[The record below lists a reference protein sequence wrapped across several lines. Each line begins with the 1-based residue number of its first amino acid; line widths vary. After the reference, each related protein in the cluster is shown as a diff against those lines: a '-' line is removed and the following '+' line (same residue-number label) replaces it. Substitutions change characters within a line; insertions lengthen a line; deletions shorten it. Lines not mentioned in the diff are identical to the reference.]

1 MEKRKN
7 DMNRRVVIT
16 GMGAVTPLGNNVK
29 DFWDGIKSGKNGINQ
44 ITHFDTEQQKAKM
57 GAEVRDFVFH
67 DKKEARRTDLFSQ
80 YGVTAAMEA
89 MADSGLVSG
98 ENIDPERLSVL
109 AGSGIGGIMTLEGEV
124 KKAMEKGISRV
135 SPFLVTSVIGNIL
148 AGNIGI
154 TCKAQGSCLGLVT
167 ACATGTHAIG
177 EGFRSIMHG
186 YTDAVIAGASEAPF
200 APVCFSGFANMTALS
215 TRVDPNRC
223 STPFDKERDGFV
235 MGEGAGIVIL
245 EDYDHAVARG
255 AKIYAEVVGYGSTC
269 DAHHITMPSPEGT
282 GAAKA
287 MELALQEAEILPKEV
302 SYINAHGTGTPYN
315 DLFETRA
322 IKKVFGE
329 DAYHVP
335 VSSTKSMTGHLL
347 GAAGVIEAIV
357 CTMAMIEG
365 IIPPTINLEVPDEEL
380 DLDYVPGAAR
390 KQALNYT
397 LSNSLGFGGHNGS
410 LLLKR
415 FEK

>member
-1 MEKRKN
+1 M
-7 DMNRRVVIT
+7 DRRVVIT

-29 DFWDGIKSGKNGINQ
+29 DFWEGIKAGKNGIDR
-44 ITHFDTEQQKAKM
+44 ITHFDIEHQKAKM

-67 DKKEARRTDLFSQ
+67 DKKEARRTDLYSQ
-80 YGVTAAMEA
+80 YGVTAALEA

-98 ENIDPERLSVL
+98 ENIDPERLGVL
-109 AGSGIGGIMTLEGEV
+109 VGSGIGGIMTLEGEV
-124 KKAMEKGISRV
+124 LKATEKGITRV

-148 AGNIGI
+148 AGNIAI
-154 TCKAQGSCLGLVT
+154 ACNAHGSCLGLVT

-177 EGFRSIMHG
+177 ESYRNIKHG

-215 TRVDPNRC
+215 TRENPDRC

-235 MGEGAGIVIL
+235 MGEGSGIVIL
-245 EDYDHAVARG
+245 EEYEHAVARG
-255 AKIYAEVVGYGSTC
+255 AHIYAEVVGYGSTC

-287 MELALQEAEILPKEV
+287 MELAIEDAGIEPKEV

-322 IKKVFGE
+322 IKKVFGQ
-329 DAYHVP
+329 DAYSIP

-347 GAAGVIEAIV
+347 GAAGVVEAIV

-365 IIPPTINLEVPDEEL
+365 VIPPTINLEVPDEEL
-380 DLDYVPGAAR
+380 DLDYVPGVAR
-390 KQALNYT
+390 KQTLNYT

-410 LLLKR
+410 ILLKR
-415 FEK
+415 FE

>member
-1 MEKRKN
+1 
-7 DMNRRVVIT
+7 MNRRVVIT
-16 GMGAVTPLGNNVK
+16 GMGAVTPLGNNVN
-29 DFWDGIKSGKNGINQ
+29 DFWEGIKAGKNGIST
-44 ITHFDTEQQKAKM
+44 ITHFDPEVQKAKN
-57 GAEVRDFVFH
+57 GGEVRDFVFH
-67 DKKEARRTDLFSQ
+67 DKKEARRTDLYSQ
-80 YGVTAAMEA
+80 YGVTAALEA
-89 MADSGLVSG
+89 MADSGLSSG
-98 ENIDPERLSVL
+98 DNIDPDRLSVL
-109 AGSGIGGIMTLEGEV
+109 VGSGIGGIMTLESEV
-124 KKAMEKGISRV
+124 QKAMEKGISRV

-148 AGNIGI
+148 AGNIAI
-154 TCKAQGSCLGLVT
+154 ACQATGSCLGVVT

-177 EGFRSIMHG
+177 ESFRAIKHG
-186 YTDAVIAGASEAPF
+186 YTDAAIAGAAEAPF

-215 TRVDPNRC
+215 TREDANRC

-245 EDYDHAVARG
+245 EEYEHAVARG
-255 AKIYAEVVGYGSTC
+255 AKIYAEVVGYGTTC
-269 DAHHITMPSPEGT
+269 DAHHVTMPSPEGT

-287 MELALQEAEILPKEV
+287 MQLAIDEAGIQPKEV

-329 DAYHVP
+329 DAYNIP

-347 GAAGVIEAIV
+347 GAAGSVEAIV
-357 CTMAMIEG
+357 CVKAIQDG

-380 DLDYVPGAAR
+380 DLDYVPGVAR
-390 KQALNYT
+390 KQELTYT
-397 LSNSLGFGGHNGS
+397 MSNSLGFGGHNGC

-415 FEK
+415 FEQ

>member
-1 MEKRKN
+1 M
-7 DMNRRVVIT
+7 DRRVVIT

-29 DFWDGIKSGKNGINQ
+29 DFWEGIKAGKNGIAR
-44 ITHFDTEQQKAKM
+44 ITHFDAELQKAKN
-57 GAEVRDFVFH
+57 GGEVRDFVFH
-67 DKKEARRTDLFSQ
+67 DKKEARRSDLYSQ
-80 YGVTAAMEA
+80 YGVTAALEA
-89 MADSGLVSG
+89 MEDSGLVSG
-98 ENIDPERLSVL
+98 ENIDAERLSVMV
-109 AGSGIGGIMTLEGEV
+109 GSGIGGIMTLESEV
-124 KKAMEKGISRV
+124 QKAMEKGVSRV

-148 AGNIGI
+148 AGNIAI
-154 TCKAQGSCLGLVT
+154 ACKANGSCLGIVT

-177 EGFRSIMHG
+177 ESFRFIKHG
-186 YTDAVIAGASEAPF
+186 YTDAAIAGASEAPF

-215 TRVDPNRC
+215 TREDPNRC

-235 MGEGAGIVIL
+235 MGEGAGILVL
-245 EDYDHAVARG
+245 EEYEHALARG

-282 GAAKA
+282 GASKA
-287 MELALQEAEILPKEV
+287 MEMAIAEAGIRPEEV

-322 IKKVFGE
+322 IKKVFG
-329 DAYHVP
+329 DAAYKIP

-347 GAAGVIEAIV
+347 GAAGVVEAIV
-357 CTMAMIEG
+357 CVEAMLDG

-380 DLDYVPGAAR
+380 DLDYVPNIAR
-390 KQALNYT
+390 KQELTYT
-397 LSNSLGFGGHNGS
+397 LSNSLGFGGHNGC

>member
-1 MEKRKN
+1 
-7 DMNRRVVIT
+7 MNRRVVIT

-29 DFWDGIKSGKNGINQ
+29 DFWEGIKAGKNGVAR
-44 ITHFDTEQQKAKM
+44 ITHFDPELQKAKN
-57 GAEVRDFVFH
+57 GAEVKDFVFH
-67 DKKEARRTDLFSQ
+67 DKKESRRSDLYSQ
-80 YGVTAAMEA
+80 YGITAALEA
-89 MADSGLVSG
+89 MADSGLISG

-109 AGSGIGGIMTLEGEV
+109 VGSGIGGIMSLEREV
-124 KKAMEKGISRV
+124 NKALEKGITRV

-148 AGNIGI
+148 AGNIAI
-154 TCKAQGSCLGLVT
+154 ACQATGSCLGIVT

-177 EGFRSIMHG
+177 ESYRSIKHG

-200 APVCFSGFANMTALS
+200 APVCFSGFANMTAIS
-215 TRVDPNRC
+215 KRTDPNRC

-245 EDYDHAVARG
+245 EEYEHAVARG
-255 AKIYAEVVGYGSTC
+255 ASIYAEVVGYGTTC
-269 DAHHITMPSPEGT
+269 DAYHVTMPSPEGT

-287 MELALQEAEILPKEV
+287 MELAIEEAGIKPEEV

-322 IKKVFGE
+322 IKKVFG
-329 DAYHVP
+329 DAAYKVP

-347 GAAGVIEAIV
+347 GAAGVVEAIV
-357 CTMAMIEG
+357 CVKALLNG
-365 IIPPTINLEVPDEEL
+365 VIPPTINLLVPDEEL
-380 DLDYVPGAAR
+380 DLDYVPGTAR

-397 LSNSLGFGGHNGS
+397 MSNSLGFGGHNGC
-410 LLLKR
+410 LLIKGA
-415 FEK
+415 EN

>member
-1 MEKRKN
+1 M
-7 DMNRRVVIT
+7 DRRVVIT

-29 DFWDGIKSGKNGINQ
+29 DFWEGIKAGKNGIAR
-44 ITHFDTEQQKAKM
+44 ITHFDPEMQKAKN

-67 DKKEARRTDLFSQ
+67 DKKEARRTDLYSQ
-80 YGVTAAMEA
+80 YGVTAALEA

-109 AGSGIGGIMTLEGEV
+109 VGSGIGGIMTLEGEV
-124 KKAMEKGISRV
+124 QKALVKGITRV

-148 AGNIGI
+148 AGNIAI
-154 TCKAQGSCLGLVT
+154 ACQATGSCLGIVT

-177 EGFRSIMHG
+177 ESYRAIKHG

-215 TRVDPNRC
+215 GRTDPNRC

-235 MGEGAGIVIL
+235 MGEGAGIVII
-245 EDYDHAVARG
+245 EEYGHAVARG
-255 AKIYAEVVGYGSTC
+255 AKIYAEVVGYGTTC
-269 DAHHITMPSPEGT
+269 DAYHITMPSPEGL

-287 MELALQEAEILPKEV
+287 MELAIEDAGVQPGEV

-322 IKKVFGE
+322 IKTVFG
-329 DAYHVP
+329 DAAYKIP

-347 GAAGVIEAIV
+347 GAAGVVEAIV
-357 CTMAMIEG
+357 CVNALIEG
-365 IIPPTINLEVPDEEL
+365 VIPPTINLLVPDEEL

-390 KQALNYT
+390 KQALNYAM
-397 LSNSLGFGGHNGS
+397 SNSLGFGGHNGC
-410 LLLKR
+410 LLIKGA
-415 FEK
+415 EN

>member
-1 MEKRKN
+1 ME
-7 DMNRRVVIT
+7 RRVVIT

-29 DFWDGIKSGKNGINQ
+29 DFWEGIKAGKNGISR
-44 ITHFDTEQQKAKM
+44 ITHFDPEQQKAKM
-57 GAEVRDFVFH
+57 GAQVKDFVFH
-67 DKKEARRTDLFSQ
+67 DKKEARRTDLYSQ
-80 YGVTAAMEA
+80 YGVTAALEA

-109 AGSGIGGIMTLEGEV
+109 VGSGIGGITTLENEV
-124 KKAMEKGISRV
+124 HKAMEKGITRV

-148 AGNIGI
+148 SGNIAI
-154 TCKAQGSCLGLVT
+154 TCQAQGSCLGLVT

-177 EGFRSIMHG
+177 EAYRSIKHG

-215 TRVDPNRC
+215 TRQDPDRC

-235 MGEGAGIVIL
+235 MGEGSGIVIL
-245 EDYDHAVARG
+245 EEYDHAVARG
-255 AKIYAEVVGYGSTC
+255 ATIYAEIAGYGTTC

-287 MELALQEAEILPKEV
+287 MELAVQEAGISPKEV

-329 DAYHVP
+329 DVYKIP

-347 GAAGVIEAIV
+347 GAAGVVEAIV
-357 CTMAMIEG
+357 CAKTILDG
-365 IIPPTINLEVPDEEL
+365 IIPPTINLLVPDEEL
-380 DLDYVPGAAR
+380 DLDYVPATAR
-390 KQALNYT
+390 KQEVTYT